1 MFGFSIV
8 ILCMK
13 RTSREY
19 ETKKNIITR
28 NNWKLSNVGLIILFD
43 CNKSLWC
50 SNGVKM
56 NVASTSKERINIL
69 FLVCETYDKMRCNI
83 L

>member
-13 RTSREY
+13 RTSRER
-19 ETKKNIITR
+19 ETKTNIITR
-28 NNWKLSNVGLIILFD
+28 NNWKFSNVGLIILFD
-43 CNKSLWC
+43 CNKPLWC

-56 NVASTSKERINIL
+56 NVASNSKERINIL